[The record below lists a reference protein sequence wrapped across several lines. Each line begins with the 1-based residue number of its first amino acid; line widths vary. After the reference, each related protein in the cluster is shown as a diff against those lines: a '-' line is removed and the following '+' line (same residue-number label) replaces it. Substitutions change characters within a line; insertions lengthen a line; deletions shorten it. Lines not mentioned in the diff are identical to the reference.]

1 MVFRVFDRRVLSNG
15 NFNNGC
21 AHTTKTARFLFGNF
35 FLPKITFIPKQ
46 YLFIVN
52 MYHYQQT
59 TTIDHRARKIEL
71 ATLTMKLIWNLFQLT
86 SSVKLNLIFF
96 RSFFVRVFWTAKICI
111 KMFAISLC
119 WKCFVFFI
127 YANVKIETSFMQRS
141 AFECGWEKIATKN
154 EIRLSPNTCS
164 LKPQL
169 RSMQTNSIHSQ
180 SLPLEPLLLN
190 LFRFFRYFRIK
201 WKSPRFPIRFSLV
214 FPLNA
219 IFFIL
224 KKIDDRFCL
233 WCVCGNGFGASTIIS
248 LFFFSFQ
255 LQ

>member
-1 MVFRVFDRRVLSNG
+1 MRT
-15 NFNNGC
+15 
-21 AHTTKTARFLFGNF
+21 HTTKTARFLFGNF

-119 WKCFVFFI
+119 WKCFVFFYLCKCKNWNKF
-127 YANVKIETSFMQRS
+127 YA
-141 AFECGWEKIATKN
+141 AFSVWVWVRENCNKKWD
-154 EIRLSPNTCS
+154 S
-164 LKPQL
+164 
-169 RSMQTNSIHSQ
+169 
-180 SLPLEPLLLN
+180 LEP
-190 LFRFFRYFRIK
+190 K
-201 WKSPRFPIRFSLV
+201 HM
-214 FPLNA
+214 
-219 IFFIL
+219 
-224 KKIDDRFCL
+224 
-233 WCVCGNGFGASTIIS
+233 
-248 LFFFSFQ
+248 
-255 LQ
+255 